1 MLPSSWLVKEA
12 KLIEKNSWQL
22 MTDAMDA
29 NGTEASLGRYS
40 HSFFFSFFLVSQ
52 TAVSNRLYPPQLF
65 KTDIFQLLRR
75 NPQPIILT
83 SVAWFHWVR
92 VSICIYHSSWHVLL
106 AFLTLLCSSCM
117 LWHRC
122 MLSFA
127 LCQIVRWIFPV
138 LLSDVNSCH
147 GQCQNGGTCKVR
159 FICVWCRDRF

>member
-1 MLPSSWLVKEA
+1 MLRMLTGQR
-12 KLIEKNSWQL
+12 LF
-22 MTDAMDA
+22 
-29 NGTEASLGRYS
+29 LGDTPIHFS
-40 HSFFFSFFLVSQ
+40 FSFFWFLKQ
-52 TAVSNRLYPPQLF
+52 QFWLYPPQLF

-83 SVAWFHWVR
+83 SVAWFHWAHI
-92 VSICIYHSSWHVLL
+92 SICIYHSSWHVLL

-122 MLSFA
+122 MFSFA
-127 LCQIVRWIFPV
+127 LLSDYTLIFFFPV

-159 FICVWCRDRF
+159 FIHVWCRDGF